1 MYEKLTK
8 DQLKAGF
15 DILRKPTTA
24 REYANVIYW
33 QIEDHVKDGHFLGAL
48 MILLS
53 SIDFM
58 AGRKKKDGDKKFARW
73 LETYMSEYLKLWG
86 EQLEHSG
93 VTRPTSADIWDLR
106 CAMFHETSGT
116 ELGFHTGLFENMIFM
131 TNQSDIKI
139 KSLIDAPA
147 FIKAFYSG
155 LFGWVEAVE
164 TEGAE
169 YQPFTFPFAVI
180 VRDRN
185 DGDEASTTHKAAS
198 VLNGAD

>member
-33 QIEDHVKDGHFLGAL
+33 QIEDHIKDGHFLGAL

-73 LETYMSEYLKLWG
+73 LETYMSEPKVMG
-86 EQLEHSG
+86 RTIG
-93 VTRPTSADIWDLR
+93 TFRCDRPTSADIWDLLLR
-106 CAMFHETSGT
+106 HVS
-116 ELGFHTGLFENMIFM
+116 
-131 TNQSDIKI
+131 
-139 KSLIDAPA
+139 
-147 FIKAFYSG
+147 
-155 LFGWVEAVE
+155 
-164 TEGAE
+164 
-169 YQPFTFPFAVI
+169 
-180 VRDRN
+180 RN
-185 DGDEASTTHKAAS
+185 
-198 VLNGAD
+198 